1 MICYVAANANMLLG
15 YLAGKHEGK
24 IGMMVS
30 PATNWYKQH
39 SFIPYS
45 IDNGIYADTVAGRKW
60 EFEPFLKLLY
70 KAKESPVDPEFIVVP
85 DELFDAKKTKEKFK
99 YYSEHIKNL
108 GFKFRLAM
116 AVQDGMTPNDIPSK
130 DVVAFIGGSTKF
142 KQEKT
147 ADFIKAG
154 FDVHV
159 GRVNT
164 LKRLFW
170 AKQLGCVS
178 VDGSGWFRCG
188 GIENQNQRPQRVDG
202 LIDFLQWQ
210 ENPVY
215 ETNLFQEKIP
225 LLGKKNDPR
234 N

>member
-1 MICYVAANANMLLG
+1 MVCYVAANGNMLLG

-30 PATNWYKQH
+30 PATNWFKQH
-39 SFIPYS
+39 SFIPYA

-70 KAKESPVDPEFIVVP
+70 KAKESPVDPKFVVVP
-85 DELFDAKKTKEKFK
+85 DVLFDAEQTKKRFN
-99 YYSEHIKNL
+99 YYKQKIKQL

-142 KQEKT
+142 KHEQTSKFV
-147 ADFIKAG
+147 DAG

-164 LKRLFW
+164 IKRLLW
-170 AKQLGCVS
+170 ASQLGCAS

-188 GIENQNQRPQRVDG
+188 GIENQNNKPQRVDG
-202 LIDFLQWQ
+202 LIDFLKWQ
-210 ENPVY
+210 EQPTFQ
-215 ETNLFQEKIP
+215 TNLFGEKIP
-225 LLGKKNDPR
+225 KLGA
-234 N
+234 